1 MLLIYAR
8 VNRKPGTEEK
18 LLLFSWF
25 PYKKFSQ
32 KVVMLQDGSAK
43 GFDTDEHE
51 FSILLVLETRFLF
64 YSIVSSAFGFRFGSD
79 QFGDGGV

>member
-1 MLLIYAR
+1 
-8 VNRKPGTEEK
+8 
-18 LLLFSWF
+18 
-25 PYKKFSQ
+25 
-32 KVVMLQDGSAK
+32 MLQDGSAK